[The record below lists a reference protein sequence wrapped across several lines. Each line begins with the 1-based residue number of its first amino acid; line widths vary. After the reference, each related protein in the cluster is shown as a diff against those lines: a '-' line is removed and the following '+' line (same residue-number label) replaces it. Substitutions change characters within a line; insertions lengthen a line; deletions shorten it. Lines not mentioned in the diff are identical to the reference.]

1 MSVIFPEITIVV
13 TNFNVSQLSRT
24 VKVVKL
30 FDILVAVT
38 LNYILPILNYNNS
51 YLTCV
56 VLIIVVN
63 WDCRVDLHWFFSAND
78 PWAKSESENL
88 QIIYFVLGLFRGADS
103 LVNNLHRCIFLNG
116 KWQQTNK
123 QAGNQRKV
131 TWPRSIQPKVSELR
145 FENFSGGSRIPTG
158 REARSIALAKRVMS
172 EIDDDF
178 DCSSGFMRRN

>member
-78 PWAKSESENL
+78 PWGKSESGNL
-88 QIIYFVLGLFRGADS
+88 QIIYFVLRLFRGADS
-103 LVNNLHRCIFLNG
+103 LVNNLHRCIFLNS

-123 QAGNQRKV
+123 QASKQSKESHLGSVGCDPFNQKFPSWGSKISV
-131 TWPRSIQPKVSELR
+131 GAQ
-145 FENFSGGSRIPTG
+145 GSRRVGKLVPL
-158 REARSIALAKRVMS
+158 RSQKEWCQR
-172 EIDDDF
+172 
-178 DCSSGFMRRN
+178 